1 MWILFDI
8 TSLKMSLLCD
18 MNSQKSFYYSLIWK
32 ELFENVSIVWYKL
45 WKSVCNSCLPVTLW
59 KCQYCLIMIWNLEMF
74 VVLFGS
80 LDYNYLDKFLKHI
93 FEMGVNRKSDF
104 MQDWKFCFVLF
115 LFFFFIFLI
124 GIHSMQ
130 GWTATTW
137 HGVIRKKNTKI
148 LTQTVNLFKK
158 NVQLKDVY

>member
-1 MWILFDI
+1 MSVLFDN
-8 TSLKMSLLCD
+8 D
-18 MNSQKSFYYSLIWK
+18 MKSG
-32 ELFENVSIVWYKL
+32 NVCSIVWQSWL
-45 WKSVCNSCLPVTLW
+45 QLSW
-59 KCQYCLIMIWNLEMF
+59 Q
-74 VVLFGS
+74 
-80 LDYNYLDKFLKHI
+80 I
-93 FEMGVNRKSDF
+93 FEAYIRDGSEQEIWFYAGLEVLL
-104 MQDWKFCFVLF
+104 CFVF
-115 LFFFFIFLI
+115 VFVFFFIFLI

>member
-115 LFFFFIFLI
+115 LFLFFFFIFFNW
-124 GIHSMQ
+124 HSLYARLNSHYMA
-130 GWTATTW
+130 WSY
-137 HGVIRKKNTKI
+137 KK
-148 LTQTVNLFKK
+148 KK
-158 NVQLKDVY
+158 HKNINSNSKSV

>member
-45 WKSVCNSCLPVTLW
+45 WKSVCNSCLPVILW

-80 LDYNYLDKFLKHI
+80 LEYYLDKFLKHI

-104 MQDWKFCFVLF
+104 RQDWKFCFVLF
-115 LFFFFIFLI
+115 LFCFFSFFQL
-124 GIHSMQ
+124 GFTLCKAEQ
-130 GWTATTW
+130 PL
-137 HGVIRKKNTKI
+137 HGME
-148 LTQTVNLFKK
+148 L
-158 NVQLKDVY
+158 

>member
-59 KCQYCLIMIWNLEMF
+59 KCQYCSIMIWNLEMF

-115 LFFFFIFLI
+115 LFLFFFLHFFNW
-124 GIHSMQ
+124 HSLYARLNCHYMA
-130 GWTATTW
+130 WSY
-137 HGVIRKKNTKI
+137 KK
-148 LTQTVNLFKK
+148 KK
-158 NVQLKDVY
+158 HKNINSNSKSV

>member
-1 MWILFDI
+1 
-8 TSLKMSLLCD
+8 MSLLCD

-45 WKSVCNSCLPVTLW
+45 WKSVCNSCLPVILW

-115 LFFFFIFLI
+115 LFLFFFFIFLI

-137 HGVIRKKNTKI
+137 HGVIRKKKTKI
-148 LTQTVNLFKK
+148 LTQTGNLFKK